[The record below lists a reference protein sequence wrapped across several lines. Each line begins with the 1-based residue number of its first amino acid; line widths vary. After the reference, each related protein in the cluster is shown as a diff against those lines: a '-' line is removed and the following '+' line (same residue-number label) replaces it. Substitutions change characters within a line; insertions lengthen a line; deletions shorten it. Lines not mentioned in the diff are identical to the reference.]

1 MAGSSTGTIFTV
13 TTWGESHGPA
23 TGVVVDGCP
32 AGIALSEADIRA
44 ALERRKSRGLASAT
58 PRVEPDEARILSG
71 VFEGMTTGTPISI
84 LIPNAD
90 TRSGDYDRLRN
101 VYRPGHGDIAY
112 QAKYGVRDH
121 RGGGRASG
129 RETAARVAAGEVAR
143 RVLASAGI
151 EVLGYTRSIG
161 TVTISEPNLSAAS
174 ESPAGGAW
182 PSRAAVEESV
192 LMCPDPVATGQMLA
206 LLDEVLADGDSIG
219 GVVQVVARHVPA
231 GLGEP
236 VFEKLDASLA
246 AALMS
251 IGTVKAVEVGE
262 GVRAATMR
270 GSEDND
276 AILAGGYGSN
286 HAGGILAGIS
296 DGADIVVRAHC
307 KPIPSISIEQQT
319 TTVGGEPTT
328 VVVGGRHDVCVLPR
342 IVPVAE
348 AMVAITLADHLLR
361 QRAQRGEVR

>member
-1 MAGSSTGTIFTV
+1 MSGSSTGTIFTV

-23 TGVVVDGCP
+23 TGVVIDGCP
-32 AGIALSEADIRA
+32 AGIALSDADIRA
-44 ALERRKSRGLASAT
+44 ALERRKGRGLASAT

-71 VFEGMTTGTPISI
+71 VFEGLTTGTPISI

-90 TRSGDYDRLRN
+90 TRSGDYDRLRD

-143 RVLASAGI
+143 RVLAVAGI
-151 EVLGYTRSIG
+151 EVLGYTRAIG
-161 TVTISEPNLSAAS
+161 EVVVGDAGMVAAA
-174 ESPAGGAW
+174 PDAAPW
-182 PSRAAVEESV
+182 PSRHAVDESV
-192 LMCPDPVATGQMLA
+192 LLCPDPAATSQMLA
-206 LLDEVLADGDSIG
+206 LLDEVLAAGDSVG
-219 GVVQVVARHVPA
+219 GVVEVVARHVPA

-236 VFEKLDASLA
+236 VFDKLDASLA

-251 IGTVKAVEVGE
+251 IGTIKAVEVGE

-276 AILAGGYGSN
+276 AIVPGGFRTN

-307 KPIPSISIEQQT
+307 KPIPSIAREQQT
-319 TTVGGEPTT
+319 TTVSGEPTS

-361 QRAQRGEVR
+361 QRATAEWGR

>member
-1 MAGSSTGTIFTV
+1 MAGSSTGTLFTV

-23 TGVVVDGCP
+23 TGVVIDGCP
-32 AGIALSEADIRA
+32 AGIALSDADVRA
-44 ALERRKSRGLASAT
+44 ALERRKGGGLASAT
-58 PRVEPDEARILSG
+58 ARVEPDAAEILSG
-71 VFEGMTTGTPISI
+71 VFEGVTTGTPISI
-84 LIPNAD
+84 IIPNAD
-90 TRSGDYDRLRN
+90 TRSGDYDRLRDI
-101 VYRPGHGDIAY
+101 YRPGHGDITY

-143 RVLASAGI
+143 RVLASSGI
-151 EVLGYTRSIG
+151 EVLAFTRAIG
-161 TVTISEPNLSAAS
+161 SVEVANLEAPTRAQVD
-174 ESPAGGAW
+174 ESP
-182 PSRAAVEESV
+182 
-192 LMCPDPVATGQMLA
+192 LLCPDPVATSAMLR
-206 LLDEVLADGDSIG
+206 LLDEVVAAGDSIG
-219 GVVQVVARHVPA
+219 GSVEIVARHVPA

-236 VFEKLDASLA
+236 VFEKLDAALA

-276 AILAGGYGSN
+276 AIRANGFASN

-296 DGADIVVRAHC
+296 DGADIVLRAHC
-307 KPIPSISIEQQT
+307 KPIPSIGIEQET
-319 TTVGGEPTT
+319 TTVAGEPTT
-328 VVVGGRHDVCVLPR
+328 VVVGGRHDACVLPR

-348 AMVAITLADHLLR
+348 AMVAITLADFVLR
-361 QRAQRGEVR
+361 QRATGEWVR